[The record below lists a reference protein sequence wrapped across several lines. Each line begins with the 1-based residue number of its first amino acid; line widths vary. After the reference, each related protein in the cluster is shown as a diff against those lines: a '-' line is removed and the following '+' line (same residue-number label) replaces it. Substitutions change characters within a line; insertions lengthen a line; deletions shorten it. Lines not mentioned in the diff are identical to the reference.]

1 LNIQL
6 VNVYPIEKPYLD
18 NLQAYKYPI
27 LLLDSNLGDYYWGRG
42 VSIPMAERTFNRL
55 KLYPKIFE
63 YSLALKYHY
72 MAENE
77 LIRRWKLPSGPY
89 HAHHLQ
95 KLIARFPKE

>member
-1 LNIQL
+1 MNIQL

-18 NLQAYKYPI
+18 NLQAYKYLI
-27 LLLDSNLGDYYWGRG
+27 LLLDSNFGYCYWGRG
-42 VSIPMAERTFNRL
+42 VSIPIEKRTFHQL

-72 MAENE
+72 MAELE
-77 LIRRWKLPSGPY
+77 LVKRWTLPSGPH

-95 KLIARFPKE
+95 KMIARFP